1 MFFQKVY
8 KERSAGVK
16 ILLSLLQILSCSLHF
31 KPLCRVVGCTCYA
44 LLCFRQFAGVEKPK
58 RMIEMAVASKKN
70 KAGTWKTSPA
80 LSKNI
85 FNND

>member
-16 ILLSLLQILSCSLHF
+16 ILLSLLQILSGSLHF
-31 KPLCRVVGCTCYA
+31 KPVCRAVGSTCYA

-58 RMIEMAVASKKN
+58 RVIEMAVASKK

-85 FNND
+85 FNSD

>member
-8 KERSAGVK
+8 KERSTGVK
-16 ILLSLLQILSCSLHF
+16 ILLSLLQILSGSLHF
-31 KPLCRVVGCTCYA
+31 KPVCRAVGCTCYA

-58 RMIEMAVASKKN
+58 RVIEMAVASKKN
-70 KAGTWKTSPA
+70 KAGTWNTSPA

-85 FNND
+85 FNSD